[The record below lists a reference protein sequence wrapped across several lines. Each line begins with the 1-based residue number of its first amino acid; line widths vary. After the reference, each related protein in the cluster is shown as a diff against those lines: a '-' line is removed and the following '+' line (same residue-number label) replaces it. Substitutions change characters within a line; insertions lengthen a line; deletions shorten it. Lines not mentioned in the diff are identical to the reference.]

1 MSRRGLGNPVAPP
14 MSATAVSSSTRA
26 VTAGSERV
34 AAVLRATRIA
44 YVARRRRGRL
54 LVVGGIVLLGA
65 LLLAFWEFGAGL
77 VVNRRY
83 VSSPSAVVAELADLV
98 AGGALWPH
106 LSATMLE
113 VTVGYLIGVA
123 LGLLGAYAATRS
135 LTFEEVLDPFLRA
148 FYSIPKIAL
157 APLFIMWF
165 GLGYTPKVLLAALMV
180 LFVVLVNTIAGIKG
194 IQPGLV
200 SSARMLGAG
209 NWALVRKVVLPAASP
224 AIMASVRI
232 CFARAMVGAILA
244 EFIAARAGLG
254 LLVARSS
261 RQFETAT
268 VFAGI
273 LVIAALV
280 MAVNGLI
287 RLIEAKAL
295 PWSAG
300 TVHG

>member
-1 MSRRGLGNPVAPP
+1 

-209 NWALVRKVVLPAASP
+209 NWALVRKVILPAASP

>member
-1 MSRRGLGNPVAPP
+1 MSD
-14 MSATAVSSSTRA
+14 TAVSSSAPA
-26 VTAGSERV
+26 VTAGSEKA
-34 AAVLRATRIA
+34 AAVLRATRTVHA
-44 YVARRRRGRL
+44 ARRRRGRL
-54 LVVGGIVLLGA
+54 LVDGGIVLLGA

-113 VTVGYLIGVA
+113 ATVGYLIGVA

-200 SSARMLGAG
+200 SSARILGAG
-209 NWALVRKVVLPAASP
+209 NWALVRKVILPAASP

-287 RLIEAKAL
+287 RLIEAKAM
-295 PWSAG
+295 PWSTG